1 MRKLALTLSFI
12 YLSLSLSATG
22 DSLNYLTA
30 KDTIFLKMDDF
41 GHSIFSHQLAK
52 GQTMYS
58 LAKFYGLKLDVLYH
72 FNTDLPPDGSV
83 SPNQVINV
91 PIPDSAILD
100 WRLAW
105 PRKNFVPVFYT
116 VKPGDTFYK
125 VSKTYFG
132 IVPDTLKLR
141 NRLKSTTLFSGQL
154 IQIGWLNTAGIPEA
168 LQAVNNNSLGLKMQA
183 LQQAFSSEKA
193 VKVPRFQNG
202 AAYWQR
208 EKKAADDFFALHR
221 NAPVGSIIQ
230 ITNPLKKKTLYA
242 KVIAPIP
249 DQAYGDDIIVVLSPS
264 VAKQL
269 GAKDPKFFVEI
280 RYFQ

>member
-1 MRKLALTLSFI
+1 
-12 YLSLSLSATG
+12 
-22 DSLNYLTA
+22 
-30 KDTIFLKMDDF
+30 
-41 GHSIFSHQLAK
+41 
-52 GQTMYS
+52 
-58 LAKFYGLKLDVLYH
+58 
-72 FNTDLPPDGSV
+72 
-83 SPNQVINV
+83 
-91 PIPDSAILD
+91 
-100 WRLAW
+100 
-105 PRKNFVPVFYT
+105 
-116 VKPGDTFYK
+116 
-125 VSKTYFG
+125 
-132 IVPDTLKLR
+132 VPDTLKLR